1 MKKPLKHLFRILCVA
16 TVALAASCS
25 TPKNIT
31 YFQDLDQTAV
41 LDMADRQMIRI
52 EPEDKISI
60 VVKSKDPALAEL
72 FNLSI
77 STNRIGNNTSTSGNT
92 ATIRTYSGTSESMSN
107 YTVDP
112 KGDIDFP
119 ILGTLHVAGMT
130 RFEVAAFIK
139 GELIGRNLV
148 KDPVISVEF
157 LNTGISVMGEVTNP
171 GRFDMNRDNITVLDA
186 IALAGDLTIQ
196 GQRENVLVLREENGQ
211 MKTYRIDLTNASQ
224 MVRSPG
230 FNLKQNDI
238 VYVEPNPMKKR
249 STTVNGNS
257 VLNASFWV
265 SVASLL
271 TSVAVLIFK

>member
-148 KDPVISVEF
+148 KDPVVSVEF

>member
-148 KDPVISVEF
+148 KDPVVSVEF

-211 MKTYRIDLTNASQ
+211 MKTYRIDITNASQ

>member
-92 ATIRTYSGTSESMSN
+92 AAIRTYSGTSESMSN

-148 KDPVISVEF
+148 KDPVVSVEF

-224 MVRSPG
+224 MVKSPG

>member
-148 KDPVISVEF
+148 KDPVVSVEF

-196 GQRENVLVLREENGQ
+196 GQRENVLVLRVENGQ